1 MSALGHKRTH
11 AVRQL
16 GSLLDHLVGDREKGG
31 RHGEAEH
38 LRGLMIDKELEL
50 SFSFAKLASESPD
63 RVATAT
69 PCRPNWKPA
78 PEADFWAE
86 ER

>member
-1 MSALGHKRTH
+1 
-11 AVRQL
+11 
-16 GSLLDHLVGDREKGG
+16 
-31 RHGEAEH
+31 
-38 LRGLMIDKELEL
+38 MIDNELEL

-63 RVATAT
+63 RVATVPT